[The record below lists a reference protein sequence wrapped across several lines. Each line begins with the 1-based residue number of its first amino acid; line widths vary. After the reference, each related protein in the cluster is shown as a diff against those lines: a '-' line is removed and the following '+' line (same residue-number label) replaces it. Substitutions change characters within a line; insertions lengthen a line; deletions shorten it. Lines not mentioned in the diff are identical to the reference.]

1 MQGNPVDEPE
11 KRCINTDLS
20 AAQDAFDFF
29 TAFFDAYPE
38 FKKNEFFL
46 TAESYGGTY
55 IPMFMVRVH
64 HPLCFALRLALA
76 WLAVAVK

>member
-20 AAQDAFDFF
+20 AAQDAYDFF

-38 FKKNEFFL
+38 FKKNDFFL

-64 HPLCFALRLALA
+64 HLHALHLDFRWPGLL
-76 WLAVAVK
+76 